1 MRNVRSLLA
10 KFGLFAPKT
19 ELPDPFALRLDRI
32 SMRESRRQVRQA
44 LFRSLVQSL
53 GA

>member
-1 MRNVRSLLA
+1 MNIGKTLLA

-19 ELPDPFALRLDRI
+19 DLPDPFALRLERI
-32 SMRESRRQVRQA
+32 SRRESRRNVRQA
-44 LFRSLVQSL
+44 LFRGFAQPL

>member
-1 MRNVRSLLA
+1 MSIGMSLLA

-19 ELPDPFALRLDRI
+19 DLPDPFALRLDRI
-32 SMRESRRQVRQA
+32 NMRESRREVRQA
-44 LFRSLVQSL
+44 LFRGFSLPL